1 MGGDFWVAIFSESS
15 KWVAIFRFF
24 DFSKYDFYKHDFSI
38 LRSTIFCSNI
48 FNPIFTFLNTTFY
61 KKHFSKII
69 RVHKNLVK

>member
-15 KWVAIFRFF
+15 KWVAIFRIFKIRFLQTRFF
-24 DFSKYDFYKHDFSI
+24 DFTQYDFLFKY
-38 LRSTIFCSNI
+38 
-48 FNPIFTFLNTTFY
+48 FNPIFTFLNTTCY